1 MNVDVEF
8 HIRNGYLWNKLPA
21 NVRQVRPAIIA
32 LMTPLAVALAL
43 GLALAVSVTHTQSQ
57 SVSVTV
63 DTVSDSHTDSA
74 TVRDTDSLTVTLTDT
89 DSVTLTDRVPKS
101 TGPLQQ
107 DSTHSKY
114 RASINHGRNMDE
126 TWPIHG

>member
-8 HIRNGYLWNKLPA
+8 HIRNANGYLWNKLPA

-32 LMTPLAVALAL
+32 LMTPVALAVP
-43 GLALAVSVTHTQSQ
+43 VSECVSHSV

-63 DTVSDSHTDSA
+63 DTVSDSHTHSA
-74 TVRDTDSLTVTLTDT
+74 TVSDTDSLIVTLTDT

-107 DSTHSKY
+107 DSTHRHSKY
-114 RASINHGRNMDE
+114 QQISHHLD
-126 TWPIHG
+126 